1 MELSSGDSYSQTGFS
16 ITGTKPSAANPIG
29 NPAFPG
35 YTTTNGEN
43 WIDFLI
49 SKHNSSLIF
58 SYNFASGGA
67 TTDASLVT
75 PFQST
80 VLSLVDQVSEFSNN
94 LASKPSYAPWTSE
107 NALFATWI
115 GVNDVGNK
123 WSDSSWSTL
132 SQKIID
138 RYFSQM
144 QILYNAGAR
153 NFLFLTVPP
162 IQKTPL
168 VLAESTATQTQE
180 GAAVVSYNQL
190 LEAGVD
196 AFKKNNTGIT
206 AFVFDTTTPFNAAI
220 SNPTAYGAPDA
231 TCYNSNGVS
240 CLWYNNYHP
249 GQAIHKAVA
258 AGIAG
263 VIPL

>member
-1 MELSSGDSYSQTGFS
+1 MKFYSGDSYSQTGFS
-16 ITGTKPSAANPIG
+16 ITGTKPSATNPIG

-35 YTTTNGEN
+35 YTTTNGDN

-49 SKHNSSLIF
+49 TQHNSSLLL

-80 VLSLVDQVSEFSNN
+80 VLSLVDQVSLFSNN

-132 SQKIID
+132 SQTIIN
-138 RYFSQM
+138 RYLSQT

-162 IQKTPL
+162 IQKTPM
-168 VLAESTATQTQE
+168 VLAESTATRKLL
-180 GAAVVSYNQL
+180 GKHPISY
-190 LEAGVD
+190 
-196 AFKKNNTGIT
+196 
-206 AFVFDTTTPFNAAI
+206 FVQP
-220 SNPTAYGAPDA
+220 
-231 TCYNSNGVS
+231 
-240 CLWYNNYHP
+240 
-249 GQAIHKAVA
+249 
-258 AGIAG
+258 
-263 VIPL
+263 